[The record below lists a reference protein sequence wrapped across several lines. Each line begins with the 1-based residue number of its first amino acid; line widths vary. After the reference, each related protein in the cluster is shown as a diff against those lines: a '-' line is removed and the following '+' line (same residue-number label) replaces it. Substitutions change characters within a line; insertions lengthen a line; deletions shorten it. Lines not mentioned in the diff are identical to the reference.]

1 MIMNPT
7 EEQEINPQP
16 SSSTNHQPTS
26 DNIHSAP
33 PPSYAE
39 AHLLQPYQSTQSIS
53 PHPFESSHHF
63 PDGLFIIK
71 NRSSEKVLDVRGG
84 ASDVGSEVI
93 AYQMKR
99 PVLID
104 GDLMH
109 RKNNQLFFLD
119 WHGCLCAANSRL
131 TIDVD
136 PNFGLFLSSPQPIC
150 SNPNPSSHPPPQF
163 LYDLQTR
170 TISVQFSHDPTY
182 SGASLEQIHSVD
194 YLLEVQPKSKLEQPP
209 PTATALEKLSEWIP
223 FTRSPPLSNSSRTSP
238 STSTAASQLPSFQ
251 ASVDFLNTS
260 SDPDLDDSSDP
271 SREVRVVSVAPGW
284 REKFPSSN
292 SPEASKWL
300 KRQFDLAKIVRQA
313 RRDFDPNSGLDLSHL
328 DPDASPLD
336 QGALSELG
344 DVLGEIGTEIS
355 RAFRRST

>member
-1 MIMNPT
+1 MNRIT
-7 EEQEINPQP
+7 EQQEINPQP
-16 SSSTNHQPTS
+16 SSSTHTNPQITS
-26 DNIHSAP
+26 QNIHSVP

-39 AHLLQPYQSTQSIS
+39 AHLLQPYQSTQLIS

-84 ASDVGSEVI
+84 ASDVGSEII

-131 TIDVD
+131 TVDVD
-136 PNFGLFLSSPQPIC
+136 SNFGLVLSSPQPIC
-150 SNPNPSSHPPPQF
+150 SNPNPTSHPPPQF

-194 YLLEVQPKSKLEQPP
+194 YLLEVQPKSKSEQPL
-209 PTATALEKLSEWIP
+209 PTATALEKLSEWLP
-223 FTRSPPLSNSSRTSP
+223 FARSPPLSTPSRTSP
-238 STSTAASQLPSFQ
+238 STSTAQLPSSQ
-251 ASVDFLNTS
+251 ASVDFLTTS
-260 SDPDLDDSSDP
+260 SDPDIDDSTEP

-292 SPEASKWL
+292 SPEATKWL
-300 KRQFDLAKIVRQA
+300 KRQFDLAKIVRQP
-313 RRDFDPNSGLDLSHL
+313 RRDYHPNSGLDLSHL

-336 QGALSELG
+336 QNTLSDLG
-344 DVLGEIGTEIS
+344 EVLGEIGTEIS
-355 RAFRRST
+355 RAFRRSA

>member
-1 MIMNPT
+1 MNSS
-7 EEQEINPQP
+7 EEHHQLNPQP
-16 SSSTNHQPTS
+16 SSSTHQTTS
-26 DNIHSAP
+26 HHHIHSAP

-39 AHLLQPYQSTQSIS
+39 AHSLQPYQSTPSIS

-84 ASDVGSEVI
+84 ASEVGSEVI

-99 PVLID
+99 PVLLD

-119 WHGCLCAANSRL
+119 WHGCLCAANSHL
-131 TIDVD
+131 TVDVD
-136 PNFGLFLSSPQPIC
+136 PNFGLVLSTSQPIC
-150 SNPNPSSHPPPQF
+150 SNPNSSSHPPPQF

-170 TISVQFSHDPTY
+170 TISVHFSHDPTY
-182 SGASLEQIHSVD
+182 SGASLEEIRSVD
-194 YLLEVQPKSKLEQPP
+194 YLLEVQPKSKLSQPS
-209 PTATALEKLSEWIP
+209 PTSTALEKLSEWIP
-223 FTRSPPLSNSSRTSP
+223 FTRSPPLSNVSRTST
-238 STSTAASQLPSFQ
+238 STSTTQQPSSQ
-251 ASVDFLNTS
+251 ASVDFLTTS
-260 SDPDLDDSSDP
+260 SDPDIDDSTDP
-271 SREVRVVSVAPGW
+271 SRVVRVVSVARGW

-292 SPEASKWL
+292 SPEATKWL
-300 KRQFDLAKIVRQA
+300 KRQFDIAKIIRES
-313 RRDFDPNSGLDLSHL
+313 RRDLDPNSGLDLSHL

-336 QGALSELG
+336 QSTFSDLG

-355 RAFRRST
+355 RAFRGSA